1 MQGLQA
7 LDQFKS
13 FVSKIG
19 GLGRYEDTYIVHAA
33 EGETVVPM
41 EVLDRNPLLKK
52 RLFKTMVDMGIEP
65 GRYIVGN
72 ELNSKNPVTGQPEF
86 FFKKIIDRVK
96 KAAADVSGY
105 AAPIIGAMYGA
116 PAGAL
121 AGGVLGSFKRENPGD
136 PTQGLN
142 MALRGGLAGLASNI
156 AGGRTGMD
164 TIFGKGLSGNEF
176 RMPTDIFKDYLGK
189 GSIENWKNYFKG
201 DNDKSNIINYL
212 EGFFEDGVT
221 GEGLLEETAESLGI
235 DTNDEGK
242 MTQLAKLIKG
252 KKEGR
257 FGNLSIGKLAALYG
271 LGTAGLGY
279 LIDKSSDQGPVG
291 SPVDPYEPHGLS
303 YDSMLDPKLQ
313 WAQDMPIV
321 PAMAQ
326 GGVMDLQEGGESIGP
341 GTGTSDDIPAM
352 LSDGEFVM
360 TAKAVRGA
368 GGGDRREGAK
378 QMYQLMQNLENGGQL
393 SRLSRGME
401 AGA

>member
-7 LDQFKS
+7 LDQFKN

-86 FFKKIIDRVK
+86 FLKKIIDRVK

-105 AAPIIGAMYGA
+105 AAPIVGAMYGPA
-116 PAGAL
+116 AGAL
-121 AGGVLGSFKRENPGD
+121 VGGALGSFKRENPGD

-142 MALRGGLAGLASNI
+142 MALRGGLAGLASNV
-156 AGGRTGMD
+156 ATGQSPFSLGGGLR
-164 TIFGKGLSGNEF
+164 GKANLLGGDRSMFDVFKN
-176 RMPTDIFKDYLGK
+176 PKDYFMDG
-189 GSIENWKNYFKG
+189 
-201 DNDKSNIINYL
+201 DKSNIRNYL
-212 EGFFEDGVT
+212 EGFFKDGVT
-221 GEGLLEETAESLGI
+221 GDGDIGLKEEIQNAIDQGGPDVAKKIAEI
-235 DTNDEGK
+235 IEGK
-242 MTQLAKLIKG
+242 KA
-252 KKEGR
+252 GR
-257 FGNLSIGKLAALYG
+257 FGNLSLKKILALYG
-271 LGTAGLGY
+271 IGTAGLGY
-279 LIDKSSDQGPVG
+279 LIDQSTPKGPVG
-291 SPVDPYEPHGLS
+291 SPVDPYKPHGLS
-303 YDSMLDPKLQ
+303 YDSMLNPKLQ

-341 GTGTSDDIPAM
+341 GTGTSDSIPAM

-378 QMYQLMQNLENGGQL
+378 QMYQLMQNLEDGGQL

-401 AGA
+401 ARA